1 MSLLTLL
8 GVITALGYSSID
20 EYCNDKG
27 RDICD
32 VVDDPDY
39 EDYCDEDE
47 DC

>member
-1 MSLLTLL
+1 MSLLALL
-8 GVITALGYSSID
+8 GVIAALGYSSID

-27 RDICD
+27 LDICD

-47 DC
+47 DY